1 MGVKIKGLKEL
12 QRNLKN
18 LEKKAD
24 SVNGSHSVPFNE
36 LFHDGFMQSYTNF
49 SNIDEFVEKSGFDFS
64 NMESIDENELDSF
77 IKENWSFD
85 SWNSMKSKAAGLWT
99 KKQLGL

>member
-1 MGVKIKGLKEL
+1 
-12 QRNLKN
+12 
-18 LEKKAD
+18 
-24 SVNGSHSVPFNE
+24 
-36 LFHDGFMQSYTNF
+36 MQSYTNF

-77 IKENWSFD
+77 IKENSSFD
-85 SWNSMKSKAAGLWT
+85 SWNSMESKAAGLWT